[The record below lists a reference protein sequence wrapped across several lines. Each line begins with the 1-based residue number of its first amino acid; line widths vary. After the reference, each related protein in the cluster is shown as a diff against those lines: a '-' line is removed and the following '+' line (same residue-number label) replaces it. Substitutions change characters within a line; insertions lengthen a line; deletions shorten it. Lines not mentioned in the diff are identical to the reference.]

1 MEKEY
6 VDYAYYQKSFGG
18 ELDESMFNKS
28 LKWATAKVN
37 QLTFGRISRLDE
49 IPECVKD
56 AICAAIEKYATQ
68 EKKAASMVK
77 SETNDG
83 YSISYATP
91 ASDEDFN
98 SEVKRCIKMYLSG
111 TGLTYLG
118 TSPLYDVKGGDDSG

>member
-37 QLTFGRISRLDE
+37 QLTFGRISRLDD

-91 ASDEDFN
+91 TSDEDFN
-98 SEVKRCIKMYLSG
+98 TEVKGCIKMHLSG